1 LNFSE
6 LGWWGRILSEMR
18 TLILLTSILLFGACA
33 ATSTLEDKVAGT
45 YALDEGGVIIMVLR
59 EREGIHAVENYT
71 LGEFDGGQ
79 EPYKIFGKKV
89 HVQKGKFFLGHDA
102 CVVFNIEPN
111 GDSTPF
117 AEIKSGKRAESPKE
131 LQHT

>member
-1 LNFSE
+1 
-6 LGWWGRILSEMR
+6 MR